1 MTVQE
6 EKERLLAESLQ
17 RAEEELFQDGKETLT
32 KREVLAILEGTYSSL
47 LDKEYE
53 KYRQGSFIC
62 ASGNFDRYVQ
72 YCKDT
77 SGTLA
82 IEYAKV
88 IHTIASKSVEEDKAL
103 LNRAKQGLRQA
114 KKELQELKEGIKDT
128 KIVS

>member
-1 MTVQE
+1 MTVHE
-6 EKERLLAESLQ
+6 EKKRLLEESLK

-32 KREVLAILEGTYSSL
+32 KSEVLAILEGTYSSL

-62 ASGNFDRYVQ
+62 ASGSLDRYLQ

-82 IEYAKV
+82 SEYARV
-88 IHTIASKSVEEDKAL
+88 IYEITSKSLEEDKEL
-103 LNRAKQGLRQA
+103 LNQAKSGLRQA
-114 KKELQELKEGIKDT
+114 KKELQELKNDK

>member
-62 ASGNFDRYVQ
+62 ASGSLDRYLQ

-82 IEYAKV
+82 SEYARV
-88 IHTIASKSVEEDKAL
+88 IYEITSKSLEEDKEL
-103 LNRAKQGLRQA
+103 LNQAKSGLRQA
-114 KKELQELKEGIKDT
+114 KKELQELKNDK

>member
-32 KREVLAILEGTYSSL
+32 KSEVLAILEGTYSSL

-62 ASGNFDRYVQ
+62 ASGSLDRYLQ

-82 IEYAKV
+82 SEYARV
-88 IHTIASKSVEEDKAL
+88 IYEITSKSLEEDKEL
-103 LNRAKQGLRQA
+103 LNQAKSGLRQA
-114 KKELQELKEGIKDT
+114 KKELQELKNDK

>member
-1 MTVQE
+1 MTVHE
-6 EKERLLAESLQ
+6 EKKRLLEESLK

-32 KREVLAILEGTYSSL
+32 KSEVLAILEGTYSSL

-82 IEYAKV
+82 SEYARV
-88 IHTIASKSVEEDKAL
+88 IYEITSKSLEEDKEL
-103 LNRAKQGLRQA
+103 LNQAKSGLRQA

>member
-1 MTVQE
+1 MTVHE
-6 EKERLLAESLQ
+6 EKKRLLEESLK

-32 KREVLAILEGTYSSL
+32 KSEVLAILEGTYSSL

-62 ASGNFDRYVQ
+62 ASGSLDRYLQ

-82 IEYAKV
+82 SEYARV
-88 IHTIASKSVEEDKAL
+88 IYEITSTSLEEDKEL
-103 LNRAKQGLRQA
+103 LNQAKSGLRQA
-114 KKELQELKEGIKDT
+114 KKELQELKNDK

>member
-1 MTVQE
+1 MTVHE
-6 EKERLLAESLQ
+6 EKKRLLEESLK

-32 KREVLAILEGTYSSL
+32 KSEVLAILEGAYSSL

-62 ASGNFDRYVQ
+62 ASGSLDRYLQ

-82 IEYAKV
+82 SEYARV
-88 IHTIASKSVEEDKAL
+88 IYEITSKSLEEDKEL
-103 LNRAKQGLRQA
+103 LNQAKSGLRQA
-114 KKELQELKEGIKDT
+114 KKELQELKNDK

>member
-1 MTVQE
+1 MTVHE
-6 EKERLLAESLQ
+6 EKKRLLEESLK

-32 KREVLAILEGTYSSL
+32 KSEVLAILEGTYSSL
-47 LDKEYE
+47 QDKEYE

-62 ASGNFDRYVQ
+62 ASGSLDRYLQ

-82 IEYAKV
+82 SEYARV
-88 IHTIASKSVEEDKAL
+88 IYEITSKSLEEDKEL
-103 LNRAKQGLRQA
+103 LNQAKSGLRQA
-114 KKELQELKEGIKDT
+114 KKELQELKNDK